1 VTQTIVVGAGLSG
14 LVRAHALAAR
24 GEDILVLEGG
34 SAPGGVVQTDSIDG
48 YLVERGPNTVRP
60 APELW
65 SLVSDL
71 GLLSEV
77 QIASPMATRY
87 LDFDERLHAMPMSV
101 VGLLGTGLLSARGKL
116 RLFAEPFVRRRGR
129 DSENESV
136 RDFFERRL
144 GPEVAARFVEPFVS
158 GIFAGD
164 SRELSAAAVF
174 PSLAEMERRHGS
186 LLAGA
191 IFGRKARRPAAL
203 RPSRGLLSFRSG
215 LATLPRTIAAGLG
228 TRLKLSSPVRQI
240 ERARSGWRVETAGGA
255 FEADRL
261 VVAAPADASAALVK
275 TIAPEAAAALN
286 AVPSP
291 ALAVL
296 HLAWPTHA
304 FATPPRGF
312 GYLVVP
318 RASRRILG
326 CLWTGSLFPGRAP
339 EGQALLTIFLGGR
352 LDPNAANL
360 SDDELIAVA
369 VRDVRAAMGVRG
381 EPRVVALK
389 RWARAIPQYDG
400 AHASRMK
407 TLADCEARSPGLAF
421 LGNYRGGVSV
431 GDVVR
436 NALAG

>member
-1 VTQTIVVGAGLSG
+1 MTQTIVVGAGLSG

-24 GEDILVLEGG
+24 GEDVLVLEAGPR
-34 SAPGGVVQTDSIDG
+34 PGGAVWTDSIDG
-48 YLVERGPNTVRP
+48 YIVERGPNTVRP

-77 QIASPMATRY
+77 QVASHMATRY
-87 LDFDERLHAMPMSV
+87 LDFGGRLQSMPMSLL
-101 VGLLGTGLLSARGKL
+101 GLLGTGLLSVRGKL

-129 DSENESV
+129 DDESV
-136 RDFFERRL
+136 RDFFARRL

-164 SRELSAAAVF
+164 AEELAAAAVF
-174 PSLAEMERRHGS
+174 PSLTEMEKRHGS

-191 IFGRKARRPAAL
+191 IFSRKARRPAAV
-203 RPSRGLLSFRSG
+203 RPPRGLLSFRHG
-215 LATLPRTIAAGLG
+215 LATLPRAIAAGLG
-228 TRLKLSSPVRQI
+228 DRLKLNSPARQV
-240 ERARSGWRVETAGGA
+240 ERVPSGWRVKTEGGA
-255 FEADRL
+255 FEAERL
-261 VVAAPADASAALVK
+261 VVAAPAGASAALAK
-275 TIAPEAAAALN
+275 TIAPEASAAL
-286 AVPSP
+286 ASIPSP

-296 HLAWPTHA
+296 HLAWPENA
-304 FATPPRGF
+304 FSRPPEGF

-318 RASRRILG
+318 QASRRILG
-326 CLWTGSLFPGRAP
+326 CLWTSSLFPGRAP

-352 LDPNAANL
+352 LDPNAAAF
-360 SDDELIAVA
+360 SDNDLVAVA
-369 VRDVRAAMGVRG
+369 GNDVRAAMGVRG
-381 EPRVVALK
+381 EPRVVALT
-389 RWARAIPQYDG
+389 RWASAIPQYDRG
-400 AHASRMK
+400 HAARMR
-407 TLADCEARSPGLAF
+407 TLADCEARCPGLAF

>member
-1 VTQTIVVGAGLSG
+1 MTQTIVVGAGLSG
-14 LVRAHALAAR
+14 LVRGHALAAR
-24 GEDILVLEGG
+24 GEDVLVLEAGPR
-34 SAPGGVVQTDSIDG
+34 PGGVVWTDSIDG
-48 YLVERGPNTVRP
+48 YIVERGPNTVRP

-87 LDFDERLHAMPMSV
+87 LDFGERLQALPTSLF
-101 VGLLGTGLLSARGKL
+101 GLLGTGLLSARGKL

-129 DSENESV
+129 DDESV

-144 GPEVAARFVEPFVS
+144 GHEVAARFVEPFVS

-164 SRELSAAAVF
+164 AQELAAAAVF
-174 PSLAEMERRHGS
+174 PFPTEMENRYRS

-191 IFGRKARRPAAL
+191 ILGRKVRPPAAV
-203 RPSRGLLSFRSG
+203 RPPRGLLSFRHG
-215 LATLPRTIAAGLG
+215 LATLPRAMATALG
-228 TRLKLSSPVRQI
+228 NRLRLNSPVRQI
-240 ERARSGWRVETAGGA
+240 ERTQSGWRVATEGGA
-255 FEADRL
+255 FEAERL
-261 VVAAPADASAALVK
+261 LVAAPADASAALVK
-275 TIAPEAAAALN
+275 TIAPEASAALS
-286 AVPSP
+286 AIPSP

-296 HLAWPTHA
+296 HLAWPANA
-304 FATPPRGF
+304 FARPPEGF

-318 RASRRILG
+318 QASRRILG
-326 CLWTGSLFPGRAP
+326 CLWTASLFPGRAP

-352 LDPNAANL
+352 LDPNAAAL
-360 SDDELIAVA
+360 SDSELVAVA
-369 VRDVRAAMGVRG
+369 AKDVRAAMGVRG
-381 EPRVVALK
+381 EPRVVALT
-389 RWARAIPQYDG
+389 RWARAIPQYDRG
-400 AHASRMK
+400 HAARMK
-407 TLADCEARSPGLAF
+407 ALADCEARCPGLAF